1 MFILKKGHQP
11 GVYVPLRALFLVCS
25 YFQFADAFFGGK
37 NPLSYVLLIVC
48 FVLAW
53 IETWFLD
60 FKVVPVERKARRSGE
75 YNMSLVVR
83 KPVFGVSDQVRHKPG
98 CTATKDGMR
107 LEISDLGSRGIVLFE

>member
-1 MFILKKGHQP
+1 MSQTLEQS
-11 GVYVPLRALFLVCS
+11 YLF

-60 FKVVPVERKARRSGE
+60 FKVVPVERKAKWHGE
-75 YNMSLVVR
+75 YITFTR
-83 KPVFGVSDQVRHKPG
+83 
-98 CTATKDGMR
+98 
-107 LEISDLGSRGIVLFE
+107 I